1 MNNKK
6 IFEIARNNKK
16 KHNKIFML
24 GRIKLNS
31 METLL
36 SQKLV
41 DLEINHEEYK
51 SIINEEENY
60 GRLKENIRNIKHD
73 NELNEEVDKRI
84 ENNKYINEN
93 NENA

>member
-6 IFEIARNNKK
+6 IFEISRNNKK

-60 GRLKENIRNIKHD
+60 GRLKENIRNIKND

>member
-1 MNNKK
+1 
-6 IFEIARNNKK
+6 
-16 KHNKIFML
+16 ML

-31 METLL
+31 METLI

-41 DLEINHEEYK
+41 DLEINHEEQK

-60 GRLKENIRNIKHD
+60 SRLKENIRNIKND
-73 NELNEEVDKRI
+73 DELNEEVDKRI

-93 NENA
+93 NENS

>member
-6 IFEIARNNKK
+6 IFKIARNNKK
-16 KHNKIFML
+16 KNDKIFML

-31 METLL
+31 METLI

-60 GRLKENIRNIKHD
+60 GRLKENIRNIKND
-73 NELNEEVDKRI
+73 DELNEEVDKRI

-93 NENA
+93 NENS

>member
-1 MNNKK
+1 
-6 IFEIARNNKK
+6 
-16 KHNKIFML
+16 ML

-60 GRLKENIRNIKHD
+60 GRLKENIRNIKND

>member
-31 METLL
+31 METLI

-41 DLEINHEEYK
+41 DLEINHEEY
-51 SIINEEENY
+51 
-60 GRLKENIRNIKHD
+60 
-73 NELNEEVDKRI
+73 
-84 ENNKYINEN
+84 
-93 NENA
+93 

>member
-1 MNNKK
+1 MFK
-6 IFEIARNNKK
+6 IARNNKK

-24 GRIKLNS
+24 GRIELNS
-31 METLL
+31 METLI

-41 DLEINHEEYK
+41 DLEINHEEHK
-51 SIINEEENY
+51 STINEEENY
-60 GRLKENIRNIKHD
+60 SRLKENIRNIKND
-73 NELNEEVDKRI
+73 DELNEEVDKRV